1 MANNTAQSLV
11 LFVKLDARYG
21 RRLATPILSSK
32 LHIPL
37 ISRLRTSFDGAMGLV
52 WLWNVAQAI
61 YMCKIVAL
69 FVRFCYNIKNN
80 RYLCRKSTRNR
91 RDARRSFDDLSSKN
105 PKIRQSIAKRAFDEL
120 QIFGFAASRA
130 KSAR

>member
-1 MANNTAQSLV
+1 MLAAV
-11 LFVKLDARYG
+11 AARVS
-21 RRLATPILSSK
+21 SSK
-32 LHIPL
+32 GQISC
-37 ISRLRTSFDGAMGLV
+37 ISRLRISFDGAMGLV